1 MGERDGRVSGVSAF
15 ECENNW
21 GSLDLPQ
28 HLATIKAVQDEGVA
42 DDRLAIYGK
51 SYGGFMDAGQ
61 QRRIALRNLRSRS
74 FRVDYVT
81 RLADL
86 N

>member
-1 MGERDGRVSGVSAF
+1 VSAF
-15 ECENNW
+15 ECENNS

-28 HLATIKAVQDEGVA
+28 HLAAVKALHDEGLA

-51 SYGGFMDAGQ
+51 SYGGFMAAGQ
-61 QRRIALRNLRSRS
+61 QHRIALRNLRSRS